1 MRRKEYDKIMAKK
14 RPGLGKG
21 LEALIPSQTPQED
34 ASIASGVTQVPLD
47 EIAANPHQPRKSF
60 DHTQLQE
67 LADSIKEHGVIQPL
81 IITAEED
88 TGGKPYALIAGE
100 RRLKAARL
108 AGLETVPAILR
119 ETSSQDQLVVAL
131 IENVQRADLNPLE
144 TAAAYANLSEEF
156 DLTHQ
161 EIGERV
167 GKSRTTVTNTLRL
180 LELPDVVQ
188 QALRKGQ
195 ISSGHARALLTLE
208 TVPSQT
214 AALQSVLTGDLNVR
228 QTESLVKRLRGQKN
242 QVPAKPKPESP
253 ELKALEEELR
263 NSLGTKV
270 SLKQTGSGKGS
281 LTIHF
286 YSDEELNAL
295 LDKILGD

>member
-1 MRRKEYDKIMAKK
+1 MAKK

-21 LEALIPSQTPQED
+21 LEALIPSQSPQED
-34 ASIASGVTQVPLD
+34 PQKGSGVLQVPLD
-47 EIAANPHQPRKSF
+47 EITANPHQPRKSF
-60 DHTQLQE
+60 DHQQLQE

-81 IITAEED
+81 IITADQNQSED
-88 TGGKPYALIAGE
+88 RQYALIAGE
-100 RRLKAARL
+100 RRLKAAKL

-144 TAAAYANLSEEF
+144 TAAAYAELSEEF
-156 DLTHQ
+156 GLTHQ

-167 GKSRTTVTNTLRL
+167 GKSRTAVTNTLRL

-195 ISSGHARALLTLE
+195 ISSGHARALLTLDSI
-208 TVPSQT
+208 PSQT
-214 AALQSVLTGDLNVR
+214 AALQTVLTKNLNVR
-228 QTESLVKRLRGQKN
+228 QTESLVKRLRGQKDRK
-242 QVPAKPKPESP
+242 PAEPKSKSP

-263 NSLGTKV
+263 NILGTKV
-270 SLKQTGSGKGS
+270 TLKQAQSGKGS

-295 LDKILGD
+295 LDNFLEG

>member
-1 MRRKEYDKIMAKK
+1 MAKK

-21 LEALIPSQTPQED
+21 LEALIPSQSPQED
-34 ASIASGVTQVPLD
+34 PQEGSGVLQVPLD
-47 EIAANPHQPRKSF
+47 EITANPHQPRKSF
-60 DHTQLQE
+60 DHQQLQE

-81 IITAEED
+81 IITAD
-88 TGGKPYALIAGE
+88 QNQSDDRQYALIAGE
-100 RRLKAARL
+100 RRLKAAKL

-144 TAAAYANLSEEF
+144 TAAAYAELSEEF
-156 DLTHQ
+156 RLTHQ
-161 EIGERV
+161 EIGQRV
-167 GKSRTTVTNTLRL
+167 GKSRTAVTNTLRL

-195 ISSGHARALLTLE
+195 ISSGHARALLTLDSI
-208 TVPSQT
+208 PSQT
-214 AALQSVLTGDLNVR
+214 AALQTVLTKNLNVR
-228 QTESLVKRLRGQKN
+228 QTESLVKRLRGQKDRK
-242 QVPAKPKPESP
+242 PAEPKSKSP

-263 NSLGTKV
+263 NVLGTKV
-270 SLKQTGSGKGS
+270 TLKQAQSGKGS

-295 LDKILGD
+295 LDNFLEG